1 MSGSLL
7 TDVVDVLLQGGL
19 LLLSIDAGQVQPV
32 VAAKLCGFKPV
43 CLMNVDNYFLIKMWS
58 QVGPLFHLLAAS
70 MIGDLLTLKKRPM

>member
-32 VAAKLCGFKPV
+32 VAAKLFGFKPV
-43 CLMNVDNYFLIKMWS
+43 CLMNVDNYFLIMWS

-70 MIGDLLTLKKRPM
+70 MMGDLLTLKKRPM